1 MSDEIILKILLVGHS
16 HSGKNELLKI
26 YQGDFFNSHLYAVEF
41 VTKKIKLNDININ
54 LQIWDTAGQER
65 FKTLSNSFVR
75 NSNGLMFI
83 YDITNRNSFT
93 LIKDFYRDI
102 KIKEP
107 NIKSIIV
114 GTNLDLKDKRQV
126 SKELLKEFC
135 EKNNII
141 GFEVSLKLYNN
152 DVSKCFESLAN
163 LIIENKSKEE
173 LIKLYGD
180 KDKKQKNEIIFN
192 SEKVS
197 LNNEEK
203 ISFKNLNKYLD
214 F

>member
-1 MSDEIILKILLVGHS
+1 
-16 HSGKNELLKI
+16 
-26 YQGDFFNSHLYAVEF
+26 
-41 VTKKIKLNDININ
+41 
-54 LQIWDTAGQER
+54 
-65 FKTLSNSFVR
+65 
-75 NSNGLMFI
+75 MFI

-114 GTNLDLKDKRQV
+114 GTNLDLEDKRQV

-152 DVSKCFESLAN
+152 DV
-163 LIIENKSKEE
+163 
-173 LIKLYGD
+173 
-180 KDKKQKNEIIFN
+180 
-192 SEKVS
+192 
-197 LNNEEK
+197 
-203 ISFKNLNKYLD
+203 
-214 F
+214 

>member
-1 MSDEIILKILLVGHS
+1 MSNEIILKILLVGQS

-26 YQGDFFNSHLYAVEF
+26 YQGDIFNSHLSYIEF

-93 LIKDFYRDI
+93 LIKDFYRDT
-102 KIKEP
+102 KEL

-114 GTNLDLKDKRQV
+114 GTNLDLEDKRQV

-141 GFEVSLKLYNN
+141 GFEISLKLYNN
-152 DVSKCFESLAN
+152 DVSKCFESLVN

-180 KDKKQKNEIIFN
+180 KNKKKKKEIKFK

-197 LNNEEK
+197 LNNDEK

>member
-1 MSDEIILKILLVGHS
+1 MSNEIILKILLVGHS

-26 YQGDFFNSHLYAVEF
+26 YQGDIFNSHLSYIEF

-54 LQIWDTAGQER
+54 LQIWDSAGQER

-114 GTNLDLKDKRQV
+114 GTNLDLEDKRQV

-141 GFEVSLKLYNN
+141 GFEVSLKLYSN

-180 KDKKQKNEIIFN
+180 KNKKQKKEIKFK

-197 LNNEEK
+197 LNNDEK

>member
-1 MSDEIILKILLVGHS
+1 MFNEIILKISLLGHS

-26 YQGDFFNSHLYAVEF
+26 YQGDIFNPHLSYIEF

-65 FKTLSNSFVR
+65 FKTLPNSFVR
-75 NSNGLMFI
+75 NRNGLIFI

-93 LIKDFYRDI
+93 LIKEFYRDT
-102 KIKEP
+102 KEL

-114 GTNLDLKDKRQV
+114 GTNLDLEDKRQV

-141 GFEVSLKLYNN
+141 GFEVSLKLYSN

-197 LNNEEK
+197 LNNDEK

>member
-1 MSDEIILKILLVGHS
+1 
-16 HSGKNELLKI
+16 
-26 YQGDFFNSHLYAVEF
+26 
-41 VTKKIKLNDININ
+41 
-54 LQIWDTAGQER
+54 
-65 FKTLSNSFVR
+65 
-75 NSNGLMFI
+75 MFI

-93 LIKDFYRDI
+93 LIKDFYRDT
-102 KIKEP
+102 KEL

-114 GTNLDLKDKRQV
+114 GTNLDLEDKRQV

-180 KDKKQKNEIIFN
+180 KDKKQKNEIKFK

-197 LNNEEK
+197 LNNDEK